1 MRCDSRDSKSAR
13 RFPISLALVA
23 LVASLGL
30 APLSL
35 ASQPA
40 HNPRGHNPIEA
51 HIFPPNLVMAHQ
63 SAIGLSEEQRRQI
76 IAEVQQMESD
86 LVPLHFEISEATQR
100 LSELLSAPT
109 VDEDK
114 ALALVDHVT
123 ELEGRVKRRHLTLV
137 IRTKNLLT
145 AEQQTR
151 LRELRGEGRR

>member
-1 MRCDSRDSKSAR
+1 MRCDPTSAR
-13 RFPISLALVA
+13 SFPILLTLAV
-23 LVASLGL
+23 LVASLWMA
-30 APLSL
+30 APPV

-63 SAIGLSEEQRRQI
+63 TAIGLSEEQRRQI

-145 AEQQTR
+145 EEQQAK
-151 LRELRGEGRR
+151 LEELRGEGRPGRR